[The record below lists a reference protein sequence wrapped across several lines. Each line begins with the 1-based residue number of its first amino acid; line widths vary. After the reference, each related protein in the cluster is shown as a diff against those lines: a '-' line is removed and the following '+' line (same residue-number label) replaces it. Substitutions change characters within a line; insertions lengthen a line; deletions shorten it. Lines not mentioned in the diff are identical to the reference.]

1 MKIHLPNLVISVLFL
16 VFSGTS
22 HAQVKSPAEHIKAMK
37 NGTLLVRLHTKENS
51 ILMMEVQGQQERAD
65 KTFKKQLEKNKAIM
79 TSFKNTFDFAPV
91 LFFFSYDSENVKN
104 KNFNE
109 VFINEDFKI
118 DPNLN
123 VKDTSNI
130 YIIDVGEVYFRRFGS
145 HMKGIVILDDQFNP
159 LPDEMPVIVRKRDA
173 IALFRRSYPDMII
186 ELNENL
192 NDYYNDHY

>member
-1 MKIHLPNLVISVLFL
+1 
-16 VFSGTS
+16 
-22 HAQVKSPAEHIKAMK
+22 
-37 NGTLLVRLHTKENS
+37 
-51 ILMMEVQGQQERAD
+51 MMEVQGQQERAN

-79 TSFKNTFDFAPV
+79 TSFKSTFDFAPV
-91 LFFFSYDSENVKN
+91 LFFFSYDSEKVKH

-109 VFINEDFKI
+109 VFINNDFKI
-118 DPNLN
+118 DPSLN

-130 YIIDVGEVYFRRFGS
+130 YIIDIGEVYFKKFGS

-159 LPDEMPVIVRKRDA
+159 LPDELPVIVRKRDA

-192 NDYYNDHY
+192 HDYYNDHY

>member
-1 MKIHLPNLVISVLFL
+1 MKTHFTNLIVSVLL
-16 VFSGTS
+16 LIFSGTS
-22 HAQVKSPAEHIKAMK
+22 YAQIKSPAEHIKAMK

-91 LFFFSYDSENVKN
+91 LYFFSYDSEKVKN

-173 IALFRRSYPDMII
+173 IALFRRSYPDMIV
-186 ELNENL
+186 ELNQNL
-192 NDYYNDHY
+192 TEFYNEYY